1 MLKKILIAS
10 VSALVLCAC
19 NSITEEAPRR
29 INFDR
34 SSAVI
39 IDVRTPEEFKA
50 EHIEGARNIPI
61 ASLKE
66 NAAREFANKSQNIVV
81 YCNRGI
87 NSKKAKGIL
96 EGEGYTNVTDAGSI
110 RNLKLD
116 FKSVKEGK

>member
-1 MLKKILIAS
+1 MIEKILIAS
-10 VSALVLCAC
+10 ISALALCAC
-19 NSITEEAPRR
+19 NSTKEVAPER

-39 IDVRTPEEFKA
+39 IDVRTPEEFKT

-61 ASLKE
+61 ASLRE
-66 NAAREFANKSQNIVV
+66 SAAREFANKSQNIVV

-96 EGEGYTNVTDAGSI
+96 ESEGYTNVTDAGSI

-116 FKSVKEGK
+116 FKSVKGAK